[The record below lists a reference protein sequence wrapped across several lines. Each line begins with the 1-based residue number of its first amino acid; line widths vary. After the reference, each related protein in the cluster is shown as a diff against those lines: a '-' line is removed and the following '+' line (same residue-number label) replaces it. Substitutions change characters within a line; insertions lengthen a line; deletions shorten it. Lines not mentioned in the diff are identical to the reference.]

1 MNLVIRILLILISN
15 YYKLLLISNGKN
27 TLEGTSFSN
36 LYYGYFSLLVLQSIS
51 ELETK
56 IMELIMIMDFT
67 SQEEYAKSFYCTF

>member
-27 TLEGTSFSN
+27 TLGDTSFSN
-36 LYYGYFSLLVLQSIS
+36 FYYGYFSLLVLQLIS
-51 ELETK
+51 QLETK

-67 SQEEYAKSFYCTF
+67 SQEEYAK